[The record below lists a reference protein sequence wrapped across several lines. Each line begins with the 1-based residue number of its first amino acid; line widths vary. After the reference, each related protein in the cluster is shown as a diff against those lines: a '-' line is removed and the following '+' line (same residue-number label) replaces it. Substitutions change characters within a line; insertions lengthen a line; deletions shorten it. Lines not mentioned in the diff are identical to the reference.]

1 MQLLLN
7 IVLPVFAIIFAGWF
21 AIRSEILDKS
31 AAKILNNYVYF
42 FAVPP
47 MLFLATAKAPVA
59 EIINI
64 DFLVAFFVSI
74 FAIMAIT
81 LAPCLFKKGER
92 PMDLMVLS
100 LTTGWPNTIY
110 MGIPIAFYM
119 FGDKGTLPVV
129 IATLSTNAV
138 FIIALALL
146 SGMEEGSGQGGR
158 KIGNFLSKAFFKN
171 PVIIAPT
178 LGILTSYYQLEL
190 PEAVFNLFE
199 MVAPSA
205 APVALFS
212 LGLSL
217 YGLKIKANGWQVAW
231 ISSQKLVLHP
241 LIALGVVLWMDLD
254 PFLAA
259 SVILM
264 CALPT
269 GSMVYVLAQQY
280 NTRVELASSVIFLTT
295 LGSLASL
302 AVILPLLSQW
312 LVASG

>member
-1 MQLLLN
+1 MQLLIN

-21 AIRSEILDKS
+21 AIRSEIMDKS
-31 AAKILNNYVYF
+31 AAKILNNYVYY

-47 MLFLATAKAPVA
+47 MLFLATAKVPAA
-59 EIINI
+59 DIINA
-64 DFLVAFFVSI
+64 DFILAFFLAI

-81 LAPCLFKKGER
+81 LAPYILRKSER

-110 MGIPIAFYM
+110 MGIPIAYFL

-138 FIIALALL
+138 FIIALALV
-146 SGMEEGSGQGGR
+146 SGLADSGEKGIA
-158 KIGNFLSKAFFKN
+158 KIWAFLSKAFFKN
-171 PVIIAPT
+171 PVILAPT
-178 LGILTSYYQLEL
+178 LGLLISHYQIGL
-190 PEAVFNLFE
+190 PEAIYNLFE

-217 YGLKIKANGWQVAW
+217 YGLSIKENVLQVSW
-231 ISSQKLVLHP
+231 IAFQKLVLHP
-241 LIALGVVLWMDLD
+241 LIALGIVLWMDLE

-295 LGSLASL
+295 LGSLITL
-302 AVILPLLSQW
+302 GITLPLLNAW
-312 LVASG
+312 N

>member
-21 AIRSEILDKS
+21 AIRSEILDRS
-31 AAKILNNYVYF
+31 AAKILNNYVYY

-47 MLFLATAKAPVA
+47 MLFLATAKFSVA
-59 EIINI
+59 DII
-64 DFLVAFFVSI
+64 DFDFIIAFFLAI
-74 FAIMAIT
+74 FAIMLIT
-81 LAPCLFKKGER
+81 LAPYLFRKDER
-92 PMDLMVLS
+92 PIELMVLS

-110 MGIPIAFYM
+110 MGIPIAYYL
-119 FGDKGTLPVV
+119 FGDKGILPVV

-138 FIIALALL
+138 FIVALAFLA
-146 SGMEEGSGQGGR
+146 GFDGEGEKGG
-158 KIGNFLSKAFFKN
+158 KKVWEFLSKAFFKN
-171 PVIIAPT
+171 PVLMAPA
-178 LGILTSYYQLEL
+178 LGIIISSYQLEV
-190 PEAVFNLFE
+190 PEAINNLFE
-199 MVAPSA
+199 MMAPSA

-217 YGLKIKANGWQVAW
+217 YGLSIKGNRLQIGW
-231 ISSQKLVLHP
+231 ISLQKLVLHP
-241 LIALGVVLWMDLD
+241 LIALGIVLWMDLE

-280 NTRVELASSVIFLTT
+280 NTRIELASSVIFMTT
-295 LGSLASL
+295 LGSLFSL
-302 AVILPLLSQW
+302 GLILPLLNQF
-312 LVASG
+312 AAG